1 MFKHILM
8 PIDGSELSDKTV
20 EQGIALAK
28 SLNARVTALV
38 AEPEYEMPSYSQ
50 IVSRSAISAEEHERR
65 SRSHAQ
71 KILDNVADRAKAGG
85 VAFEGKFCEEDEPHQ
100 AIIRTAEESG
110 CDLIVM
116 GSHGRHGVSA
126 VLFGSETHEVMAHS
140 KIPVLVYR

>member
-8 PIDGSELSDKTV
+8 PVDGSELSDKTV
-20 EQGIALAK
+20 AQGIALAK
-28 SLNARVTALV
+28 ALNAKVTALV

-65 SRSHAQ
+65 ARTHAQ
-71 KILDNVADRAKAGG
+71 KILDQVAEKAKAAG
-85 VAFEGKFCEEDEPHQ
+85 VSFEGRFCEEDEPHQ
-100 AIIRTAEESG
+100 AIIRVAEEAG
-110 CDLIVM
+110 CDLVAM